1 MKIDLI
7 NKKLIDSVNENN
19 NGTDISYRFL
29 VRVLTAANA
38 ALKDGIAE
46 DAEINQAL
54 KDLAENLLIMTATAC
69 SPHFRTA
76 FVHLLFKDEE

>member
-38 ALKDGIAE
+38 ALRDGIAE

-54 KDLAENLLIMTATAC
+54 KDLAENLLIVT
-69 SPHFRTA
+69 
-76 FVHLLFKDEE
+76 DEE

>member
-19 NGTDISYRFL
+19 DGTDISYRFL

-46 DAEINQAL
+46 DDEINQAL
-54 KDLAENLLIMTATAC
+54 KDLAENLLIMT
-69 SPHFRTA
+69 
-76 FVHLLFKDEE
+76 DEE

>member
-19 NGTDISYRFL
+19 DGTDISYRFL
-29 VRVLTAANA
+29 VRVLTAANT

-54 KDLAENLLIMTATAC
+54 KDLAENLLIMT
-69 SPHFRTA
+69 
-76 FVHLLFKDEE
+76 DEE